1 MAVGL
6 FFGRNKVQNVN
17 SGNYVSCYDLD
28 YANSFINQICGTSD
42 VTYITQDE
50 QQIKTKEYSTTEA
63 NNLLNQILGTTD
75 VVYY

>member
-6 FFGRNKVQNVN
+6 FYGHNKVQTID
-17 SGNYVSCYDLD
+17 SDKYVSCYDLD

-42 VTYITQDE
+42 VTYITQDD

-63 NNLLNQILGTTD
+63 NNFLNQILGTTD